1 MKIEE
6 HEKAYKEHLANI
18 KKAIEEGIEENQR
31 NIGYNISQGSVELLA
46 IYLHKLRLLQGSGDQ
61 IDHRIFKSDNL
72 IKKRIPFDFPSKQ
85 GILLLMKSIELERT
99 ALCYENRKP
108 KNRINKS
115 IRNFNELR
123 KIINDNLGGL
133 KNGKNIENK

>member
-18 KKAIEEGIEENQR
+18 KKAVEEGIEENQR
-31 NIGYNISQGSVELLA
+31 NIGYNVSQGSVELFA

-61 IDHRIFKSDNL
+61 IDHRVFKSDNL
-72 IKKRIPFDFPSKQ
+72 IKKRIPFDFPPKQ
-85 GILLLMKSIELERT
+85 GILSLMKSIELERT
-99 ALCYENRKP
+99 ALCYGNRKP
-108 KNRINKS
+108 KNRIEKS
-115 IRNFNELR
+115 IKSFNELR

-133 KNGKNIENK
+133 KYGKNAEKK